1 MNYIR
6 REDETMHQFFQR
18 YLNDHP
24 DDFSI
29 KQVDEYYE
37 LITYGKD
44 TSIET
49 KKKFKDV
56 VKKSL
61 LFRR

>member
-1 MNYIR
+1 MKPCIS
-6 REDETMHQFFQR
+6 
-18 YLNDHP
+18 LNDHP
-24 DDFSI
+24 DDSSI
-29 KQVDEYYE
+29 KQVDEYYD
-37 LITYGKD
+37 LITYGND